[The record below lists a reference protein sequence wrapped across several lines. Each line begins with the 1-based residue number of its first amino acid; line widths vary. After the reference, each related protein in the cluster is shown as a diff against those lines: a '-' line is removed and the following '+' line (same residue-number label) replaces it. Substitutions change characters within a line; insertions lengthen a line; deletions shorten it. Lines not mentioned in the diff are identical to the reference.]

1 MTFLK
6 TFVAAGLALLA
17 LQANAQSFS
26 SVAAGPGNYTAPV
39 FTTPDGSLAAV
50 ASDSVANLR
59 SQPLFDAPG
68 SYLWVTH
75 DGEATIDLGG
85 AMSFSFLWGSPDP
98 TNQII
103 IDGISFTGSDLLGLT
118 ANSQNANTQ
127 WATFNSDVGMHNF
140 TMHTNQIA
148 FEIAVAN
155 PVPEPETYA
164 LLMGGLGALAFVVR
178 RRRQA

>member
-68 SYLWVTH
+68 TYLWVTH

-85 AMSFSFLWGSPDP
+85 AM
-98 TNQII
+98 
-103 IDGISFTGSDLLGLT
+103 
-118 ANSQNANTQ
+118 
-127 WATFNSDVGMHNF
+127 
-140 TMHTNQIA
+140 
-148 FEIAVAN
+148 
-155 PVPEPETYA
+155 
-164 LLMGGLGALAFVVR
+164 
-178 RRRQA
+178 